1 MRFIRVCIRCE
12 GVLVALDDGA
22 LLDKGVP
29 DDPFCE
35 VVDLFAERVEAS
47 NLLVDGTGCP
57 LALLVE
63 GLDLEGLGSED
74 VGGLSRV
81 CWVLRLG

>member
-1 MRFIRVCIRCE
+1 MRLIRVCIRCE

-35 VVDLFAERVEAS
+35 VVDLFADKVEAS
-47 NLLVDGTGCP
+47 NLLDDGTGCP

-63 GLDLEGLGSED
+63 GLDIDD